1 MKKLLILFFFLPT
14 LLFAQIQLPLAQQTP
29 PIGTSHSD
37 MMDFLQQL
45 QQQPDVFDIEYPGA
59 SNLGRE
65 IPVLFYPQKKMWKE
79 KNPTVMVFAQQHGNE
94 PSGKEALLM
103 LLLEISSQP
112 GSRNFDNLNLILV
125 PMVNP
130 DGNEAHRRRN
140 DNGADLNR
148 NHVILTEPETQLL
161 HALFEKYSP
170 EVTLDVHEYGG
181 GTWLEH
187 GYIKD
192 LGEQLD
198 CPSNPAIPRQLKD
211 FALDKILWP
220 TIETTRARGV
230 KSNRYLITKG
240 SPRDYVRHSTT
251 DINDGRNSFGIQHTL
266 SFILEGI
273 NGWSKEDRIWQRG
286 KHQLALIRS
295 FLTTCNENAGDI
307 VSLVQNVRGKLGSN
321 PPDSIVIEGTY
332 SAEGSKPLDVT
343 LIQTS
348 NMREKSIT
356 LPDYRA
362 EPEAITAVKRPV
374 GYIMENPIDAL
385 LQLVKNH
392 FFPHEILASKKKFI
406 VEEFRI
412 SGRDTLHHES
422 RDTIIP
428 AGAFHKTEKTFSKG
442 SLFIP
447 TDNIRANQIVQ
458 IFEPRSFY
466 GVSHYEG
473 YQDLLSD
480 GIYKVYRVLK

>member
-1 MKKLLILFFFLPT
+1 MKKFFILFFFLPT
-14 LLFAQIQLPLAQQTP
+14 LLFAQTQLPLARQTP
-29 PIGTSHSD
+29 PVGTSHRE
-37 MMDFLQQL
+37 MMDFLKQLEQQS
-45 QQQPDVFDIEYPGA
+45 DVFDIEYPGA

-65 IPVLFYPQKKMWKE
+65 IPVLFYPPKNLWKE
-79 KNPTVMVFAQQHGNE
+79 ENPTVMVFAQQHGNE

-103 LLLEISSQP
+103 FLQEISLQP
-112 GSRNFDNLNLILV
+112 GNRCFENLNLLLV

-140 DNGADLNR
+140 NNGEDLNR

-161 HALFEKYSP
+161 HALFEKYRP
-170 EVTLDVHEYGG
+170 HVTLDVHEYGG
-181 GTWLEH
+181 GSWLRQ

-192 LGEQLD
+192 LGEQLG
-198 CPSNPAIPRQLKD
+198 CLSNPAIPRELKD
-211 FALDKILWP
+211 FALGKILWP
-220 TIETTRARGV
+220 TIESTRARGV
-230 KSNRYLITKG
+230 KANRYLITRS
-240 SPRDYVRHSTT
+240 SPNEYVRHSTT

-266 SFILEGI
+266 SFILEGL

-286 KHQLALIRS
+286 KHQLTLIRS

-307 VSLVQNVRGKLGSN
+307 VSLVRNIREELDSN

-332 SAEGSKPLDVT
+332 SAEDSKPLDVT
-343 LIQTS
+343 LIQTG
-348 NMREKSIT
+348 NMREKTIT

-362 EPEAITAVKRPV
+362 EPKAITSVKRPA
-374 GYIMENPIDAL
+374 GYIIEAPDEAL
-385 LQLVKNH
+385 LSLVKNH
-392 FFPHEILASKKKFI
+392 FFPHEILSSKKKFT

-412 SGRDTLHHES
+412 SGSDTLHHES

-428 AGAFHKTEKTFSKG
+428 AGAFHKTKKTFSKG

-458 IFEPRSFY
+458 TFEPRSFY
-466 GVSHYEG
+466 GLSHYEE
-473 YQDLLSD
+473 YQDLLND
-480 GIYKVYRVLK
+480 GIYRVYRVWK